1 MTQDFQSVFEKLHGI
16 MLGVVSEGLVIT
28 GDKPGSLTVKS
39 ERLDKKGQPIW
50 FGTVTVKKSYV
61 AYHLMTLYDHP
72 SLAQELSPEL
82 QKRRQGKTCFNF
94 KREDDVLFAELADLT
109 RAAREVEA
117 QASI

>member
-1 MTQDFQSVFEKLHGI
+1 MSQDFQPVYEKLHEI
-16 MLGVVSEGLVIT
+16 MLGVVSDGLTVT
-28 GDKPGSLTVKS
+28 DDKPGSLTVKS
-39 ERLDKKGQPIW
+39 ERLDNKGKPVW

-72 SLAQELSPEL
+72 ALAEGLSAEL

-109 RAAREVEA
+109 EAARKIEA
-117 QASI
+117 EAS